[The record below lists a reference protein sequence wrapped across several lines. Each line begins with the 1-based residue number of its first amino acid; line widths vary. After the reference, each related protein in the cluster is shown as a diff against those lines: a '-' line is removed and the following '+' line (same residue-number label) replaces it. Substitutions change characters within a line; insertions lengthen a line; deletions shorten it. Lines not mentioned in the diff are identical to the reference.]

1 MVPVNRLFI
10 LIWNYSGPLYPEFS
24 LIIPAFLRHINR
36 DLNIALALKKSIK
49 VTSVIPGGL
58 RISTLES
65 GSGTVFKGCKWFT
78 WAVLETGC
86 FISADKIT
94 SYKYE
99 LDFQVFLF
107 FFLTDSVFLPKWH
120 LCISFLNKAGQTPSC
135 VHLISN
141 ISSKLFEQLRDF
153 LSLLPIFKLNFVCYC
168 FITWLLP
175 CIPTT
180 CKIETSRSS
189 FLSR

>member
-1 MVPVNRLFI
+1 MTWILLLLLKSLSKSPQSSLVVSGSAPWRVAAAQFLKVVND
-10 LIWNYSGPLYPEFS
+10 SPELCWKRDASFRQIKS
-24 LIIPAFLRHINR
+24 HHINM
-36 DLNIALALKKSIK
+36 SW
-49 VTSVIPGGL
+49 TSKFL
-58 RISTLES
+58 
-65 GSGTVFKGCKWFT
+65 
-78 WAVLETGC
+78 
-86 FISADKIT
+86 
-94 SYKYE
+94 
-99 LDFQVFLF
+99 LF